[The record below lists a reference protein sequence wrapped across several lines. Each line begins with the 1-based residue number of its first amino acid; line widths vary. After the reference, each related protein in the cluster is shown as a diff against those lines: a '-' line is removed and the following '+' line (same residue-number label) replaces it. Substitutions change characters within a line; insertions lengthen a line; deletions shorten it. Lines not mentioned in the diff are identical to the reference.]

1 MAELPHAPIG
11 QARARIAEGGMVIV
25 VDDAERENEGDL
37 VIAAEKITPEAV
49 NFMARFG
56 RGLICVAIV
65 AKRLEELDIGPMVAS
80 PSASTDTNFTVSID
94 LDVPRSTGISAYD
107 RAHTIA
113 RLLSPEAAAN
123 DFRRPGHV
131 FPLRYTEGGV
141 LRRPGHTEAA
151 VDLARLAGLY
161 PAGVICEIM
170 GDDGTMARL
179 PELREFADRHR
190 LPLISIADIIAYRR
204 RCERLVP
211 GREGGLGLPKTAGGT
226 DPGREGGL
234 GLSGGGP
241 QARRAGTVKT
251 AGGTIRRVAETHLP
265 TPYGSWRVIGYES
278 LVDGLHHLA
287 LAYGDTEGARNVLVR
302 VHSECLTG
310 DVFRSRRCDCGA
322 QLDLA
327 MASIAEE
334 GRGVVV
340 YLRGHEGRGIGL
352 IHKLQAYQLQDDGSD
367 TVDANLALGLPAD
380 SRSYGTAA
388 MILADLGLS
397 TLRLLTNNPAKRAG
411 IAEFGLEIVDR
422 VPLQVRSNPAN
433 ALYLATKQEKLGHV
447 FTIADERRVD
457 STGVGDLARQSEFLF
472 TPTSPGPMSPSRV
485 VCDGLAFAPGPGVTP
500 AVPDPAVS
508 EER

>member
-1 MAELPHAPIG
+1 MGEPRGPVLTPIEEVL
-11 QARARIAEGGMVIV
+11 AVFAEGGMVIV

-37 VIAAEKITPEAV
+37 VVAAEKITPEAV
-49 NFMARFG
+49 NFMATFG
-56 RGLICVAIV
+56 RGLICVAV
-65 AKRLEELDIGPMVAS
+65 VGERLDELGIGPMVAS
-80 PSASTDTNFTVSID
+80 PSRSSDTNFTVSID
-94 LDVPRSTGISAYD
+94 LDVHRSTGISAHD
-107 RAHTIA
+107 RANTIA
-113 RLLSPEAAAN
+113 HLLSPDAVPN

-141 LRRPGHTEAA
+141 LRRPGHTEAG

-161 PAGVICEIM
+161 HAGVICEIM
-170 GDDGTMARL
+170 GADGTMARL
-179 PELREFADRHR
+179 PELGVFADRHR

-211 GREGGLGLPKTAGGT
+211 GWEGGVGAG
-226 DPGREGGL
+226 
-234 GLSGGGP
+234 
-241 QARRAGTVKT
+241 ARLCAAKSRTGSPKT

-265 TPYGSWRVIGYES
+265 TPYGSWRAIGYES
-278 LVDGLHHLA
+278 LLDGLHHLA
-287 LAYGDTEGARNVLVR
+287 LVYGEAEGAGDVLVR

-327 MASIAEE
+327 MANIAEE

-352 IHKLQAYQLQDDGSD
+352 IHKLQAYQLQDHGSD
-367 TVDANLALGLPAD
+367 TVAANLALGFPAD
-380 SRSYGTAA
+380 SRNYETGA

-411 IAEFGLEIVDR
+411 IEGFGLAIIDR

-433 ALYLATKQEKLGHV
+433 ALYLATKQEKLGHL
-447 FTIADERRVD
+447 FSTADEGRAA

-472 TPTSPGPMSPSRV
+472 TPPSPGPAGPSRV
-485 VCDGLAFAPGPGVTP
+485 VFDGLAFAPAP
-500 AVPDPAVS
+500 AGS